1 MYFSSKTKVGEMF
14 SFLFAD
20 RSGYPLVRPFA
31 PPAFLPLLC
40 FPTPALALV
49 FITPFLVFACRARPL
64 PSLFSLSSLASTPM
78 NPMQCLLLV
87 RPSSQSPP
95 LFLPPP
101 PLLRLCLP
109 SIPSSF
115 CCFLFKPSRTPF
127 FLCPWL
133 SPPPASIAIV
143 WSVPPPSF
151 RRACLAPSFVDFP
164 FLIRT
169 PFFLSVCILWCVLP
183 LVVGVG
189 GVAKPRRRGKGT
201 GTLKVRVPRR
211 TGGEGVERGRKG
223 GLFWDG
229 RLCMGACMRRACVPH
244 WLACHLQD
252 HGLTQARELMYF
264 TSRAG

>member
-31 PPAFLPLLC
+31 PPSFLPLLC

-64 PSLFSLSSLASTPM
+64 PSLFSLSSFASTPM
-78 NPMQCLLLV
+78 NPIHCLLLV

-143 WSVPPPSF
+143 WSVPPRPSAVPVLPPPLWTSLCVLAL
-151 RRACLAPSFVDFP
+151 RSSSECLF
-164 FLIRT
+164 
-169 PFFLSVCILWCVLP
+169 CCVLP
-183 LVVGVG
+183 LVVWQRW
-189 GVAKPRRRGKGT
+189 RRKAP
-201 GTLKVRVPRR
+201 K
-211 TGGEGVERGRKG
+211 
-223 GLFWDG
+223 
-229 RLCMGACMRRACVPH
+229 
-244 WLACHLQD
+244 
-252 HGLTQARELMYF
+252 
-264 TSRAG
+264 